1 MKLCLR
7 KRGYRE
13 EVLLN
18 RGHNHERIIERYS
31 KVAFGGLGY
40 FFTYFSEL
48 FLNYLLY
55 SSRDAEDDTLRAVSH
70 NHPSSCALA
79 VPLMTA

>member
-31 KVAFGGLGY
+31 EVAFGGLGY
-40 FFTYFSEL
+40 FVYL
-48 FLNYLLY
+48 FFWLNYLLY
-55 SSRDAEDDTLRAVSH
+55 SSRDAEDDTLRAVNH